1 MHPALTTTYLIPAIL
16 LNPVLFLHS
25 LNTILSR
32 ILPPIVAA
40 VPIQPS
46 PYSTLGPSANYPH
59 IDMHASD
66 NLCWSY
72 TAVMVCAQLVAF
84 GSVSQAR
91 EDGRER
97 KEKNKREREERRK
110 AHNISNLGEGKE
122 ANGGQRLENGHALN
136 IMINKQPPMTRDDSE
151 GTEEEIIL

>member
-32 ILPPIVAA
+32 ILPPIVVA

-59 IDMHASD
+59 LDVHASD

-91 EDGRER
+91 EEGRER
-97 KEKNKREREERRK
+97 RERKKEREERRK
-110 AHNISNLGEGKE
+110 ALNVSDLGEGRI
-122 ANGGQRLENGHALN
+122 ANGGHRLENGHALH
-136 IMINKQPPMTRDDSE
+136 ITIDEHPPITRDDSE

>member
-16 LNPVLFLHS
+16 LNPILFLHS

-32 ILPPIVAA
+32 ILPPIVAP

-46 PYSTLGPSANYPH
+46 PYSPLGPSANHPH
-59 IDMHASD
+59 LDVHASD

-91 EDGRER
+91 EEGRER
-97 KEKNKREREERRK
+97 KARKREREERRK
-110 AHNISNLGEGKE
+110 APNVSDLGEGMKV
-122 ANGGQRLENGHALN
+122 NGELRLENGHALHTTAEE
-136 IMINKQPPMTRDDSE
+136 QPPMTRDDSE
-151 GTEEEIIL
+151 GTEEEMIL